1 MKRDE
6 IIATLRAYEPELR
19 AAGVTRLALFGS
31 VARNE
36 AQVGSDIDLLAAFD
50 AGREFSLL
58 DIIGIENRLT
68 DLIGHPVDLIEEGT
82 LAPRVGKNVNREI
95 VRAFWRRFRPNYPCH
110 CETRLARRSNL
121 VPGSLGGH
129 EIASLRSQ

>member
-6 IIATLRAYEPELR
+6 IIATLRSYEPELR
-19 AAGVTRLALFGS
+19 AAGITRLALFGS

-36 AQVGSDIDLLAAFD
+36 ARPGSDIDLLAAFD

-68 DLIGHPVDLIEEGT
+68 DLVGHPVDLIEEGT
-82 LAPRVGKNVNREI
+82 LGPRIGK
-95 VRAFWRRFRPNYPCH
+95 
-110 CETRLARRSNL
+110 T
-121 VPGSLGGH
+121 
-129 EIASLRSQ
+129 

>member
-19 AAGVTRLALFGS
+19 AAGITRLALFGS

-36 AQVGSDIDLLAAFD
+36 AQPGSDIDLLAAFD

-68 DLIGHPVDLIEEGT
+68 DLVGHPVDLVEEGT
-82 LAPRVGKNVNREI
+82 LGPRVGKNVNREI
-95 VRAFWRRFRPNYPCH
+95 VRAF
-110 CETRLARRSNL
+110 
-121 VPGSLGGH
+121 
-129 EIASLRSQ
+129 

>member
-19 AAGVTRLALFGS
+19 AAGITRLALFGS

-36 AQVGSDIDLLAAFD
+36 ARPGSDIDLLAAFD
-50 AGREFSLL
+50 GGREFSLL

-68 DLIGHPVDLIEEGT
+68 DLVGRPVDLVEERA
-82 LAPRVGKNVNREI
+82 LRPRVEETVNREI
-95 VRAFWRRFRPNYPCH
+95 VRAF
-110 CETRLARRSNL
+110 
-121 VPGSLGGH
+121 
-129 EIASLRSQ
+129 

>member
-1 MKRDE
+1 MKQDE
-6 IIATLRAYEPELR
+6 IIATLRAYEAELR

-36 AQVGSDIDLLAAFD
+36 AQASSDIDLLAAFD

-68 DLIGHPVDLIEEGT
+68 DLIGHPVDLVEEGT
-82 LAPRVGKNVNREI
+82 LGPRVRKNVNREI
-95 VRAFWRRFRPNYPCH
+95 VRAF
-110 CETRLARRSNL
+110 
-121 VPGSLGGH
+121 
-129 EIASLRSQ
+129 

>member
-6 IIATLRAYEPELR
+6 IIATLRAYEPERR
-19 AAGVTRLALFGS
+19 AAGIARLALFGS

-36 AQVGSDIDLLAAFD
+36 AQPGSDIDLLAAFD

-68 DLIGHPVDLIEEGT
+68 DLVGHPVDLVEEGT
-82 LAPRVGKNVNREI
+82 LGPRVEKNVNCEI
-95 VRAFWRRFRPNYPCH
+95 VRAF
-110 CETRLARRSNL
+110 
-121 VPGSLGGH
+121 
-129 EIASLRSQ
+129 

>member
-6 IIATLRAYEPELR
+6 IIATLREYEPELR

-36 AQVGSDIDLLAAFD
+36 AQEGSDIDLLAAFD

-58 DIIGIENRLT
+58 GIENRLA
-68 DLIGHPVDLIEEGT
+68 DLIGRPVDLVEEGT
-82 LAPRVGKNVNREI
+82 LRPRVEETVNREI
-95 VRAFWRRFRPNYPCH
+95 VRAF
-110 CETRLARRSNL
+110 
-121 VPGSLGGH
+121 
-129 EIASLRSQ
+129 